1 MNHDPAFLAKAYESG
16 KRWDA
21 WLRAH
26 RMTIIVLI
34 CQKKSLEQISDLNPV
49 AAFKEEEGISLVI
62 NKETADENGIKYDSV
77 FRLISLH
84 VHSSLDAVGLTA
96 AFSGALGKAGISAN
110 VVAAYYHD
118 HIFVPADKTEQAVK
132 VLEQLSKQNEN
143 KH

>member
-1 MNHDPAFLAKAYESG
+1 MAGITDLQ
-16 KRWDA
+16 
-21 WLRAH
+21 
-26 RMTIIVLI
+26 VLLSSMEPI
-34 CQKKSLEQISDLNPV
+34 LKPNEYVFVSLGEKSLEQISDLNPV

-96 AFSGALGKAGISAN
+96 AFSGALGKASISAN